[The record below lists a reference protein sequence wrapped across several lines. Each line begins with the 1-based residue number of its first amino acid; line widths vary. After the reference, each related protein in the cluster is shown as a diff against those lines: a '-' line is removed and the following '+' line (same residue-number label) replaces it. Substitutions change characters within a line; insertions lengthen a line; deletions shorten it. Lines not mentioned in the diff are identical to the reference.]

1 MLDVTVAPVKVGYIM
16 GSGDEVPEAIRQMGM
31 KVTMLEEH
39 TSTRN
44 WGSLLRIS
52 KSQIQ
57 TYLICPRKFWLQ
69 YVVGALP
76 EFVPASLPFGRALHA
91 AVAAFYRALKD
102 SGTKPALEFIQREFA
117 IVWETEVA
125 GQRLS
130 FKGKTSVDSHMGL
143 GKALLQKF
151 YEEIPPDDQ
160 KYDRGESDDE
170 GNLIIAEL
178 KTSSKRYADSQG
190 ENQLDGLIYAYAM
203 HKLGFRTTG
212 VETLIRYDVL
222 VKTKSPAFQ
231 QIYFN
236 KTPQDYGR
244 LARWI
249 QEVLQ
254 AMDRES
260 FFPNFGWACQNCQFR
275 SRCWKM

>member
-1 MLDVTVAPVKVGYIM
+1 
-16 GSGDEVPEAIRQMGM
+16 
-31 KVTMLEEH
+31 MLEEQ
-39 TSTRN
+39 TSPRN
-44 WGSLLRIS
+44 WASVLRIS

-57 TYLICPRKFWLQ
+57 TYLICPRKFYFQ
-69 YVVGALP
+69 YVMGAMP
-76 EFVPASLPFGRALHA
+76 EFTPASLPFGTALHA
-91 AVAAFYRALKD
+91 AVATFYRSIKET
-102 SGTKPALEFIQREFA
+102 GTRPELVSVTDKFEAEWEKEVSIQR
-117 IVWETEVA
+117 V
-125 GQRLS
+125 S
-130 FKGKTSVDSHMGL
+130 FRGKTSVDSHLDL

-151 YEEIPPDDQ
+151 YEEVQPRKVEAVEYPFAVALSDPNTGLPLDVCLVGIVDLI
-160 KYDRGESDDE
+160 ESDDE

-178 KTSSKRYADSQG
+178 KTSAKRYAESQG
-190 ENQLDGLIYAYAM
+190 ENQLDGMIYAYAM
-203 HKLGFRTTG
+203 DRLGFRTTN

-254 AMDRES
+254 AIERES
-260 FFPNFGWACQNCQFR
+260 FFPNFGWACNNCQFR
-275 SRCWKM
+275 RRCWSM

>member
-1 MLDVTVAPVKVGYIM
+1 V
-16 GSGDEVPEAIRQMGM
+16 
-31 KVTMLEEH
+31 LEQQ
-39 TSTRN
+39 TSTRD
-44 WGSLLRIS
+44 WASMLRVT

-57 TYLICPRKFWLQ
+57 TYLICPRKFYFQ
-69 YVVGALP
+69 YVMGAMP
-76 EFVPASLPFGRALHA
+76 EFLPASLPFGTALHA
-91 AVAAFYRALKD
+91 AVAVFYRSIKETG
-102 SGTKPALEFIQREFA
+102 SKPEFELMLREFE
-117 IVWETEVA
+117 IEWEKAVA

-130 FKGKTSVDSHMGL
+130 FKGKTSIDSHLGL
-143 GKALLQKF
+143 GKVLLQKF
-151 YEEIPPDDQ
+151 YEEVQPRKVEAVEYPFAVTLSDPNTGKLLDVSLVGINDLI
-160 KYDRGESDDE
+160 ESDKD

-178 KTSSKRYADSQG
+178 KISSKRYADSQG

-203 HKLGFRTTG
+203 NQLGFRTTNID
-212 VETLIRYDVL
+212 TLIRYDVL

-236 KTPQDYGR
+236 KTPQDFGR

-254 AMDRES
+254 AIEHES

-275 SRCWKM
+275 KRCWSM